1 MHNFR
6 DYYDILGIAKAA
18 DASEIKRAYRA
29 LARQYHPDLNP
40 GDKAA
45 EEKFK
50 LLGEAYDVL
59 SDVEKR
65 QQYEDYSKYWQ
76 QKGFKKGPRG
86 GKSWRGGDRTSVQEE
101 YSAFEDFDNFVE
113 QLLKRHMDGGDS
125 SPSPSVSSQSTS
137 RQPTS
142 RQSRPQQTASRQSS
156 SRPPAPQPDPTP
168 PLPPEDDWTNR
179 RPKRSVDNWGEVE
192 PPAVS
197 SEAARRET
205 RDNAVEEPR
214 LRRQST
220 YARQPSPSSRR
231 DAEADLTV
239 PLEKAYAGGRERIS
253 LEDGRSLE
261 VNMPSGMMTGQR
273 IRLKGQGIGGGN
285 LYLRIEVEPHPYF
298 VLDEGD
304 VYCQLPITPSE
315 AVLGGTVA
323 VPTLAGLVN
332 MLIPPGV
339 QAGQRL
345 RLSGKGYPVG
355 PGLYGDQIVELELVV
370 PTVLD
375 DEEKALYQELRSLER
390 FDPRANLPV

>member
-1 MHNFR
+1 MQNFR
-6 DYYDILGIAKAA
+6 DYYEILGIAKTA
-18 DASEIKRAYRA
+18 DAAEIKQAYRA
-29 LARQYHPDLNP
+29 LARRYHPDLNP

-59 SDVEKR
+59 SDTDKR
-65 QQYEDYSKYWQ
+65 QQYEEYSQYWN
-76 QKGFKKGPRG
+76 QKGFKKGWRG
-86 GKSWRGGDRTSVQEE
+86 GKGRRRASAQEE

-113 QLLKRHMDGGDS
+113 QLLKQHQDGRDGGGRSPQQATPKPPTRKTPAAKPPIPEPEPSSEEDWTTRRAARVPVDS
-125 SPSPSVSSQSTS
+125 WEEVTSATASNRAASRTIAQEQLESERSRQRRQSAYS
-137 RQPTS
+137 RQPS
-142 RQSRPQQTASRQSS
+142 
-156 SRPPAPQPDPTP
+156 AP
-168 PLPPEDDWTNR
+168 
-179 RPKRSVDNWGEVE
+179 
-192 PPAVS
+192 
-197 SEAARRET
+197 
-205 RDNAVEEPR
+205 
-214 LRRQST
+214 
-220 YARQPSPSSRR
+220 SRR

-261 VNMPSGMMTGQR
+261 VNMPPGMVTGQR
-273 IRLKGQGIGGGN
+273 IRLKGQGIDGGN

-298 VLDEGD
+298 VLDEGN

-315 AVLGGTVA
+315 AVLGGTIA

-339 QAGQRL
+339 QPGQRL

-355 PGLYGDQIVELELVV
+355 PGLYGDQIVELTLVV

-375 DEEKALYQELRSLER
+375 DEERALYQELRSLER
-390 FDPRANLPV
+390 FDPRANLPF

>member
-1 MHNFR
+1 MQNFR
-6 DYYDILGIAKAA
+6 DYYDILGIAKEA
-18 DASEIKRAYRA
+18 DAAEIKRAYRA
-29 LARQYHPDLNP
+29 LARKYHPDLNP

-59 SDVEKR
+59 SDVDKR
-65 QQYEDYSKYWQ
+65 QQYEEYSQYWQ
-76 QKGFKKGPRG
+76 QKGFKRG
-86 GKSWRGGDRTSVQEE
+86 RRSGKSWRNSSRTSVQEQ
-101 YSAFEDFDNFVE
+101 YSGFEDFDNFVE
-113 QLLKRHMDGGDS
+113 QLLKRHKGEDS
-125 SPSPSVSSQSTS
+125 SPSPSSRKPS
-137 RQPTS
+137 RQP
-142 RQSRPQQTASRQSS
+142 SRPVAPK
-156 SRPPAPQPDPTP
+156 PPAPEPVPQPLSSPD
-168 PLPPEDDWTNR
+168 DDWTSR
-179 RPKRSVDNWGEVE
+179 RPSRSTDNWGEAE
-192 PPAVS
+192 SSTDDRAVAR
-197 SEAARRET
+197 EASRET
-205 RDNAVEEPR
+205 SRETFRETSREAR
-214 LRRQST
+214 SQTRSRQRSQST
-220 YARQPSPSSRR
+220 YAGQPSKPSRR

-261 VNMPSGMMTGQR
+261 VNMPPGMVTGQR
-273 IRLKGQGIGGGN
+273 IRLKGQGIDGGN
-285 LYLRIEVEPHPYF
+285 LYLRIEVEPHSYF

-323 VPTLAGLVN
+323 VPTLGGLVN

-355 PGLYGDQIVELELVV
+355 PGLYGDQIVELELAV

-375 DEEKALYQELRSLER
+375 DEEKALYQELRSIER
-390 FDPRANLPV
+390 FAPRANLPI